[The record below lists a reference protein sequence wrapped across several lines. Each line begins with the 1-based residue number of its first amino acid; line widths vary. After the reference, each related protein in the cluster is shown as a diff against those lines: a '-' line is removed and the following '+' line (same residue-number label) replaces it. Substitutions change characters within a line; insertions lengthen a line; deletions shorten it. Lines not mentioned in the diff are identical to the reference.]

1 MFEPT
6 PSRSSVAT
14 LRNMLDAL
22 RRLEPDVDDATR
34 IDRIRLLEELKSA
47 AAAAQARETAAFAV
61 SQTAAAD
68 RSARSSKHAKRSVT
82 AEVALARRI
91 SPWQSARYVGWV
103 AILTSELPNT
113 FAALAGGVIS
123 EWRAMLVARETIWL
137 SRQHRAAVDAELAP
151 RLASLGDKRLEAEAR
166 KLAYRLDPDG
176 FVTRSRAA
184 ENERRVTIRPAP
196 DAMARVSAL
205 LPVAQGVACYA
216 ALATAADASTNG
228 GDPRGRGQIMADTLV
243 ERVAGQASASA
254 VPVEVHLLMTDATL
268 MDTGDPE
275 PGEVLGYGPIP
286 AGVARA
292 LVLEA
297 ADDVPVWL
305 RRLYTAPRTGELVAM
320 ERNRR
325 AFGAGQRRFIR
336 DRDRY

>member
-1 MFEPT
+1 
-6 PSRSSVAT
+6 
-14 LRNMLDAL
+14 
-22 RRLEPDVDDATR
+22 
-34 IDRIRLLEELKSA
+34 
-47 AAAAQARETAAFAV
+47 
-61 SQTAAAD
+61 
-68 RSARSSKHAKRSVT
+68 
-82 AEVALARRI
+82 
-91 SPWQSARYVGWV
+91 
-103 AILTSELPNT
+103 
-113 FAALAGGVIS
+113 
-123 EWRAMLVARETIWL
+123 MLVARETIWL

-336 DRDRY
+336 DRDRYCRTPYCEAPIRHADHLKPAEAGGSTNVANGRGTCEACNYAKQAPGWSTRLLPDGAGHEVEITTPTGHRYRSRPPDPPDRTRASPAAPRGTRSGKPACHRRWPRHVRLGAAAIPDRLRPSA